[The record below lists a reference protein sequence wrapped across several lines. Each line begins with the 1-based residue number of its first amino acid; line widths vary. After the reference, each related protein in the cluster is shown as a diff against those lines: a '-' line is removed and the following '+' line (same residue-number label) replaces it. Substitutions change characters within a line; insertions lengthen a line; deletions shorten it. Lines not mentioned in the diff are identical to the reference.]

1 MACSNVFWWK
11 ITFWN
16 TSGHIISHN
25 VTCSK
30 SSKSPLCFYHFWEFW
45 ILEKNHDFDDDF
57 ELVTLWPIIWP
68 EVFQNVI
75 FHQKTFLQALKTILH
90 TLDDSLWC
98 LEQVLKHHQKC
109 SILLIFAL
117 WVPTHQKKFKKWWFF
132 MIF

>member
-1 MACSNVFWWK
+1 MKNHHFLKFFWWVGTHKAKMSKIEHFWWCFKTCSRHHKLSSKVCKIVLRACRNVFWWK

-16 TSGHIISHN
+16 TSGHIIGHN

-57 ELVTLWPIIWP
+57 KLVTLWLIMWP

-75 FHQKTFLQALKTILH
+75 FHQKY
-90 TLDDSLWC
+90 S
-98 LEQVLKHHQKC
+98 
-109 SILLIFAL
+109 
-117 WVPTHQKKFKKWWFF
+117 
-132 MIF
+132 